1 MQKIILTNGFCQG
14 ITETTIVHVFDD
26 NHSRQRLTYQG
37 KVANMLELGAIYKN
51 HNGQAIQ
58 DNVCHSHNAAVLLFP
73 FKAPKT
79 ADWAISVAP
88 GEDMIDRRM
97 KAPLSSHETTALWDM
112 IKYRAKQLEQAIWV
126 TTGTFLTTMG
136 VEEMDDLRRCDFVR
150 AVEYLTPSAL
160 PAQTQSAV

>member
-14 ITETTIVHVFDD
+14 ITETTIVHVFGD
-26 NHSRQRLTYQG
+26 NHYLQRQTYQG
-37 KVANMLELGAIYKN
+37 KVANMLELGTIYKN
-51 HNGQAIQ
+51 HNEQATQ
-58 DNVCHSHNAAVLLFP
+58 DNVCHTRNAAVLLFP
-73 FKAPKT
+73 FKGSKT
-79 ADWAISVAP
+79 ADWAVPAAP

-112 IKYRAKQLEQAIWV
+112 IKCRAKQLEQAIWV

-150 AVEYLTPSAL
+150 AVEYLTPSAI
-160 PAQTQSAV
+160 PAQTQSAL